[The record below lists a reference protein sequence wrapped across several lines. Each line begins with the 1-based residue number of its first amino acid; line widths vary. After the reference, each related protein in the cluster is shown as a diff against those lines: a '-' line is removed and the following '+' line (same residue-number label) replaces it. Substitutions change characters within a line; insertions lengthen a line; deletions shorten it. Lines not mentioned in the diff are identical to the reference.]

1 LYGSFTTDSSGID
14 DRALVVMQPKFTRVE
29 GANISYEI
37 MWIWLIGT

>member
-1 LYGSFTTDSSGID
+1 
-14 DRALVVMQPKFTRVE
+14 MQPKFTRVE